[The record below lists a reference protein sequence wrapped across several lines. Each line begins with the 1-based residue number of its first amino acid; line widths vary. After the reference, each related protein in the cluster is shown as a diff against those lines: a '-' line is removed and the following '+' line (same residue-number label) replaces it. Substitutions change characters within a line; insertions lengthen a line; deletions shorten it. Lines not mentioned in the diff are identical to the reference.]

1 MLRSSD
7 CSASRLTNAPSAQR
21 NAIWLDRRVYGWID
35 VLQVGEGLPRG
46 TYTVR
51 VRVIGREHK
60 PNASHFVN
68 FAHAACTSRARFPSG
83 SPIQDPMTSA
93 SVIAPYV
100 SALSGG

>member
-1 MLRSSD
+1 MQVGWLKHA
-7 CSASRLTNAPSAQR
+7 CLGSATL
-21 NAIWLDRRVYGWID
+21 YGWID
-35 VLQVGEGLPRG
+35 AYMARSRSMVEVAGEGLPRR

-60 PNASHFVN
+60 PNASH
-68 FAHAACTSRARFPSG
+68 ARELRPMHIPDRFPSG
-83 SPIQDPMTSA
+83 GPIPDPMTSA